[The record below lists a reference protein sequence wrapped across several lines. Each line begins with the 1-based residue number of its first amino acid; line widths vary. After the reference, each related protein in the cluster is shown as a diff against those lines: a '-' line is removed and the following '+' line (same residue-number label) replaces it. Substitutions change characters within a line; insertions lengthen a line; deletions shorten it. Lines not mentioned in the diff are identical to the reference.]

1 VIRSVKIINGG
12 YTARVRGAGVLAR
25 VNVFDRASVHVRYI
39 GIQGPA
45 GAASTGIEFPF
56 PSANTTWTVN
66 HNLGVRPA
74 CAVFTPGG
82 VQMWADVQHVSV
94 NQLTVGFNT
103 PQSGFVRLT

>member
-1 VIRSVKIINGG
+1 VIASVKIINGG
-12 YTARVRGAGVLAR
+12 YTARMRGAGVLAKI
-25 VNVFDRASVHVRYI
+25 NVFDRSTVHVRYV

-45 GAASTGIEFPF
+45 GAASSGIEFQF
-56 PSANTTWTVN
+56 PSASATWTVN

-82 VQMWADVQHVSV
+82 GQMWGDVLHVSV
-94 NQLTVGFNT
+94 NQLTVAFNT